1 MKSRAVAL
9 TERVIALVE
18 AARAKTVAA
27 VNLAMVY
34 TYYEIG
40 RQIVEEEQGGK
51 RRAGY
56 GETLLIDLSKK
67 LTARFGRGWSVDN
80 LQRMRQFFLLYSHQK
95 IYATPL
101 RKLENASSRRGD
113 SQRMS
118 DTDPTRAKRIN
129 TVYPIPE
136 FTLSWSHYLKLMRID
151 DPDERAF
158 YEIESRENNW
168 SLRELQRQFDSSL
181 YERLALSRDKKKVMD
196 LARRGQVVER
206 PEDAVKDPY
215 ILEFTGLPERANYTE
230 SDLETKLID
239 HLQEFMLELGKG
251 FAFVGRQQR
260 ITFDEKHF
268 FVDLVFFNRLLKCFV
283 LVDLKRGELK
293 HQDIGQMQMYVNY
306 YDRVVKLSDEN
317 PTIGILLCH
326 DKNDT
331 LVEFS
336 LPLEGNRIFA
346 SKYKTVLPSK
356 TQLKRLISKDLDGD
370 APSLA
375 ASCQLLCKT
384 HNRAKGNR

>member
-1 MKSRAVAL
+1 MKSRTVAL

-67 LTARFGRGWSVDN
+67 LTARFGRGWSAEN
-80 LQRMRQFFLLYSHQK
+80 LRKMRSFFLMYSHQQ
-95 IYATPL
+95 IYATPS
-101 RKLENASSRRGD
+101 RKLGNASSRQGASPKSTTVLWKSD
-113 SQRMS
+113 SADS
-118 DTDPTRAKRIN
+118 ATPT
-129 TVYPIPE
+129 

-326 DKNDT
+326 DKSDT

-370 APSLA
+370 APPLA

>member
-1 MKSRAVAL
+1 MKSRAAAL
-9 TERVIALVE
+9 SERVIALIE
-18 AARAKTVAA
+18 ESRRKTVAA

-40 RQIVEEEQGGK
+40 RQIVEEEQGGR

-67 LTARFGRGWSVDN
+67 LTARFGRGWSAEN
-80 LQRMRQFFLLYSHQK
+80 LRKMRSFFLMYSHQQ
-95 IYATPL
+95 IYAAPL
-101 RKLENASSRRGD
+101 RKLGNASSRQGA
-113 SQRMS
+113 SS
-118 DTDPTRAKRIN
+118 KSTTVLWKSGSADPSAPT
-129 TVYPIPE
+129 

-215 ILEFTGLPERANYTE
+215 ILEFTGLPERTNYTE
-230 SDLETKLID
+230 SDLEARLID

-306 YDRVVKLSDEN
+306 YDRVVKLADEN

-326 DKNDT
+326 DKSDT

-336 LPLEGNRIFA
+336 LPEKGNRIFA
-346 SKYKTVLPSK
+346 SKYRTVLPSK
-356 TQLKRLISKDLDGD
+356 AQLKRLVAQDWNEKKGG
-370 APSLA
+370 
-375 ASCQLLCKT
+375 
-384 HNRAKGNR
+384 AK

>member
-18 AARAKTVAA
+18 AARAKTVVA

-67 LTARFGRGWSVDN
+67 LTARFGRGWSAEN
-80 LQRMRQFFLLYSHQK
+80 LRKMRSFFLMYSHQQ
-95 IYATPL
+95 IYAAPL
-101 RKLENASSRRGD
+101 RKLGNASSRQGA
-113 SQRMS
+113 SS
-118 DTDPTRAKRIN
+118 KSTTVLWKSGSADPSTP
-129 TVYPIPE
+129 T

-215 ILEFTGLPERANYTE
+215 ILEFTGLPERTNYTE
-230 SDLETKLID
+230 SDLEARLID

-260 ITFDEKHF
+260 LTFDEKHF

-306 YDRVVKLSDEN
+306 YDRVVKLADEN

-326 DKNDT
+326 DKSDT

-336 LPLEGNRIFA
+336 LPEKGNRIFA
-346 SKYKTVLPSK
+346 SKYRTVLPSK
-356 TQLKRLISKDLDGD
+356 AQLKRLVAQDWNEKKGG
-370 APSLA
+370 
-375 ASCQLLCKT
+375 
-384 HNRAKGNR
+384 AK

>member
-1 MKSRAVAL
+1 VP
-9 TERVIALVE
+9 
-18 AARAKTVAA
+18 
-27 VNLAMVY
+27 NLKNIRLFYVVY
-34 TYYEIG
+34 S
-40 RQIVEEEQGGK
+40 K
-51 RRAGY
+51 R
-56 GETLLIDLSKK
+56 I
-67 LTARFGRGWSVDN
+67 
-80 LQRMRQFFLLYSHQK
+80 
-95 IYATPL
+95 
-101 RKLENASSRRGD
+101 
-113 SQRMS
+113 
-118 DTDPTRAKRIN
+118 TDAEPTRAKRIN

-215 ILEFTGLPERANYTE
+215 ILEFTGLPERASYTE
-230 SDLETKLID
+230 SDLEAKLID

-326 DKNDT
+326 DKSDT

-336 LPLEGNRIFA
+336 LPTEGNRIFA

-356 TQLKRLISKDLDGD
+356 TQLKRLISKDLAANPSPC
-370 APSLA
+370 APN
-375 ASCQLLCKT
+375 CQLLCKT